1 MTKLQLPN
9 LNQHDSQYQE
19 KQQYKQPQQVLSWQT
34 LITLKSTLDVSLDV
48 QTVPIWNYKSH
59 KSHESKLELTLDD
72 QTGF

>member
-34 LITLKSTLDVSLDV
+34 LITLKSKLDVSLD
-48 QTVPIWNYKSH
+48 I
-59 KSHESKLELTLDD
+59 
-72 QTGF
+72 

>member
-48 QTVPIWNYKSH
+48 QTGFYVVWNYKSH
-59 KSHESKLELTLDD
+59 KSKLELTLND